1 LTPYDFD
8 LHLVNN
14 SIFLIVIVGVPHY
27 DGTESDDGSSYVEE
41 AAEKSDDDWGSDW
54 EEEEWE
60 DCKEEPNKT
69 EILPTPPL
77 PVPTPV
83 RLPTPTPPPP
93 IPPPKE
99 KTPPPPPPPKEKT
112 PPPPPPSKEKSP
124 SPPLEGWRRR

>member
-1 LTPYDFD
+1 MIIIP
-8 LHLVNN
+8 
-14 SIFLIVIVGVPHY
+14 GVPHY

-41 AAEKSDDDWGSDW
+41 AGEKSDDDWGSDW

-69 EILPTPPL
+69 EKLPSPI
-77 PVPTPV
+77 
-83 RLPTPTPPPP
+83 PPPKAKTPSP

-99 KTPPPPPPPKEKT
+99 KTPLPPPPPIPPAKEKT
-112 PPPPPPSKEKSP
+112 PPLPPPLPKEKSP

>member
-1 LTPYDFD
+1 MIIIP
-8 LHLVNN
+8 
-14 SIFLIVIVGVPHY
+14 GVPHY

-41 AAEKSDDDWGSDW
+41 AGEKSDDDWGSDW

-69 EILPTPPL
+69 EKLPS
-77 PVPTPV
+77 
-83 RLPTPTPPPP
+83 P

-99 KTPPPPPPPKEKT
+99 KTPLPPSPIPPPKEKT
-112 PPPPPPSKEKSP
+112 PLPPPPPIPPAKEKTPPLPPPPPKEKSP